1 VCACASARAPPISR
15 RRTGSTKALP
25 DAIFD
30 MDGDAFVPT
39 EAALS
44 PWSDKQLHGGPPAM
58 LLARAIEA
66 YPVEQPMFVAR
77 MTVELLRSVG
87 RTPLT
92 VRSRLVRPGRKVQ
105 VVESSLWSAEQ
116 EVARMT
122 AVRIRTGQVDVPLD
136 LDPPPR
142 EPPDA
147 LPRWEGSWTEGAA
160 YHMLGVDIRSAPAE
174 GTRPPGWAWFRL
186 KLPVVAG
193 EEPTPLQRVCAAADF
208 PNGISFRV
216 SPLRMTFINPDLTI
230 YVQRLPVDE
239 WVLVDARTWLEPHGT
254 GMTEG
259 GLYDRTGRIGRSLQ
273 SLIVEARA

>member
-1 VCACASARAPPISR
+1 M
-15 RRTGSTKALP
+15 P

-30 MDGDAFVPT
+30 TEGDAFVPT
-39 EAALS
+39 DAALS
-44 PWSDKQLHGGPPAM
+44 PWSDRQLHGGPPAM
-58 LLARAIEA
+58 LLAREIEA
-66 YPVEQPMFVAR
+66 YPAEHPMFVTR

-87 RTPLT
+87 RTPLH
-92 VRSRLVRPGRKVQ
+92 VRSRLLRPGRKVQ
-105 VVESSLWSAEQ
+105 LVESSLWSGEH

-122 AVRIRTGQVDVPLD
+122 AVRIRTAQVDVPVAD
-136 LDPPPR
+136 DPPPH

-147 LPRWEGSWTEGAA
+147 LHLWEGGWREGHA
-160 YHMLGVDIRSAPAE
+160 YHLLGVEIRSAVPP
-174 GTRPPGWAWFRL
+174 TNRPPGWAWFRL

-208 PNGISFRV
+208 PNGISFVVDPR
-216 SPLRMTFINPDLTI
+216 RTTFINPDVTI
-230 YVQRLPVDE
+230 YVQRLPAGE

-259 GLYDRTGRIGRSLQ
+259 GLYDRSGRIGRSLQ